1 MRDYTKVPGYEDMT
15 QPQAR
20 YNYLHDLLDWYQG
33 LTKEDRSR
41 FARCKVLDERKDCR
55 YCSFSGFLGGDPE
68 VCCAWRAE
76 AQPDK
81 AIEILEM
88 LLGKQAP
95 IQNRDFPGS
104 ESDDVLNKIM
114 QIVKHYSKASQMGIA
129 QEECAE
135 LIQAISKV
143 RRKGETEDTLDHLAE
158 EIADVRIVCCQL
170 SGIFGVTDKVNQY
183 ELDKLDR
190 QLKRIK
196 EGDTAYETTSE
207 RP

>member
-1 MRDYTKVPGYEDMT
+1 
-15 QPQAR
+15 
-20 YNYLHDLLDWYQG
+20 
-33 LTKEDRSR
+33 
-41 FARCKVLDERKDCR
+41 
-55 YCSFSGFLGGDPE
+55 
-68 VCCAWRAE
+68 
-76 AQPDK
+76 
-81 AIEILEM
+81 M
-88 LLGKQAP
+88 LLGKQNVP
-95 IQNRDFPGS
+95 RKDSFPES
-104 ESDDVLNKIM
+104 ESDDVLNKILR
-114 QIVKHYSKASQMGIA
+114 IVKHYSKASQMGVA

-196 EGDTAYETTSE
+196 EGDSAYETTSE
-207 RP
+207 